1 MNSRHAPTNEAR
13 ALAPIVAAVVALE
26 SAPLSPE
33 VVGALDERSLL
44 ELSKTAARARQLAE
58 AHIALVAG
66 EIARRSVHE
75 LGSAGMAQRLGLRTA
90 EELVR
95 VTTGSTAREAST
107 AVRIGRLVVPEGE
120 RGEPWLAP
128 VSEAL
133 MSGEVSVAS
142 ADAIRA
148 GLGEPGPGLSDSAL
162 ADAAADLCREAT
174 TLDPDRLRRRA
185 RELRDELDEAGI
197 ADRERARVE
206 QRSLR
211 VTRLPDGMTRAVW
224 LMDPETGA
232 LFSGLY
238 DRATSP
244 RRGGPRFVADDD
256 RAAAEAILGDAR
268 TTEQLA
274 SDVFL
279 ELLRQ
284 GAAADS
290 RELLGSGGASITV
303 HVTRDALASRTGH
316 GYLEG
321 QADAISME
329 TVERLACSGGVT
341 AVAFDGSGQ
350 PLDVG
355 REQRLFTRRQR
366 RALAARDGGCM
377 APGCERPPSW
387 TEAHHIRHWVR
398 DGGGTDVADG
408 ILLCRH
414 HHLLFHNNGWE
425 IERDGCVYWL
435 VPPADV
441 DPGRV
446 AVRLESKSALRRGRA
461 VA

>member
-1 MNSRHAPTNEAR
+1 M
-13 ALAPIVAAVVALE
+13 
-26 SAPLSPE
+26 
-33 VVGALDERSLL
+33 
-44 ELSKTAARARQLAE
+44 
-58 AHIALVAG
+58 
-66 EIARRSVHE
+66 
-75 LGSAGMAQRLGLRTA
+75 
-90 EELVR
+90 
-95 VTTGSTAREAST
+95 
-107 AVRIGRLVVPEGE
+107 
-120 RGEPWLAP
+120 
-128 VSEAL
+128 
-133 MSGEVSVAS
+133 
-142 ADAIRA
+142 
-148 GLGEPGPGLSDSAL
+148 L
-162 ADAAADLCREAT
+162 ADAAAELCREAAGF
-174 TLDPDRLRRRA
+174 DPDRLRRRA

-197 ADRERARVE
+197 ADRERARRE

-211 VTRLPDGMTRAVW
+211 VTRLPDGMTRVVW
-224 LMDPETGA
+224 LMDPETGG
-232 LFSGLY
+232 LFVDLY

-256 RAAAEAILGDAR
+256 RAATEAIMADVR

-284 GAAADS
+284 GAAVDPS
-290 RELLGSGGASITV
+290 ELLGSGGASITV
-303 HVTRDALASRTGH
+303 HVTHDALASRTGH

-329 TVERLACSGGVT
+329 TVERLACGGGVT
-341 AVAFDGSGQ
+341 VVTFDSSGQ

-355 REQRLFTRRQR
+355 REQRLFNRRQR

-377 APGCERPPSW
+377 APGCDRPPSW
-387 TEAHHIRHWVR
+387 TEAHHIQHWAR
-398 DGGGTDVADG
+398 DGGRTDIADG

-425 IERDGCVYWL
+425 IEREGCAYWL

-441 DPGRV
+441 DGRTPI
-446 AVRLESKSALRRGRA
+446 RLESKSVLRRGHA